1 MLIDKYRGQK
11 ASKIF
16 MICSISVDIGVLAV
30 FKYVDFF
37 INNINIMFNTDFGV
51 LALLLPVGISFY
63 TFQTLSYTIDLYR
76 GRIKVNR
83 NLLDFATYITM
94 FPQLVAGPIVR
105 YVTVEKMLFKRKH
118 SVEDAAIG
126 MRRFVI
132 GLAKKVL
139 IANVMGELVNI
150 FRQSSESTVLFV
162 WMYVLAYALQ
172 IYFDFSGYSDMAIGL
187 GRIFGFR
194 FLENFNYPY
203 IARSITDFWRRWHI
217 SLSAWFRDYV
227 YFPLGGSR
235 TSSGRHIFNIIFVW
249 FLTGFWHGAEWNF
262 IIWGLYFAAVLLVE
276 KYILNKWLD
285 KAPKFICHGYV
296 IFVVL
301 ISWAFF
307 DAYNMADAFATLSQM
322 FGIGTSA
329 FAGAES
335 IYFLRSYFV
344 PIVVG
349 IVGSTQIPK
358 ILAAKLSTRKF
369 MIVVE
374 PIFVVLLLLIST
386 AYLVDGSF
394 NPFIYFRF

>member
-1 MLIDKYRGQK
+1 M
-11 ASKIF
+11 
-16 MICSISVDIGVLAV
+16 V

-76 GRIKVNR
+76 GRIEVNR
-83 NLLDFATYITM
+83 SLLDFATYVTM

-105 YVTVEKMLFKRKH
+105 YATVEKMLFNREH
-118 SVEDAAIG
+118 SIENVAIG

-150 FRQSSESTVLFV
+150 YGYSSESSVLFA
-162 WMYVLAYALQ
+162 WLYVLAYALQ

-217 SLSAWFRDYV
+217 SLSVWFRDYV

-235 TSSGRHIFNIIFVW
+235 TSSGRHIFNIVFVW

-262 IIWGLYFAAVLLVE
+262 IVWGLYFALVLLIE
-276 KYILNKWLD
+276 KYILHKLLD
-285 KAPKFICHGYV
+285 KAPRFICHGYV
-296 IFVVL
+296 IFVAL

-307 DAYNMADAFATLSQM
+307 DAANMAGAFTTLSQM
-322 FGIGTSA
+322 FGIGADSL
-329 FAGAES
+329 AGAES
-335 IYFLRSYFV
+335 IYYLRSYFV
-344 PIVVG
+344 PLIIG
-349 IVGSTQIPK
+349 IIGSTQIPK
-358 ILAAKLSTRKF
+358 LLATKLSANKSILIT
-369 MIVVE
+369 E
-374 PIFVVLLLLIST
+374 PIVVVLLLLIST